1 MPQSFPEAT
10 SYMQSLDR
18 MCLLIRINYSCLSA
32 VGMASLAEAVVMS
45 LVTEESLPWKPLE
58 VREESWV
65 WIVCSI
71 LRVRFLISETCS
83 VPLCHPTNFG
93 PCKAIW
99 LVQPCVTL
107 LGLNTVHFWKK
118 RELAEWITVL
128 SIYTFCF
135 KTSKHLKKAGSS
147 RSSTWLSLTNLFST
161 WQPVPSFSQTNLIPS
176 LLYWFSILYRKNLQ
190 TFLIEPSKSEWFL
203 SRYSQYTYFYFLHH
217 IHVLLY

>member
-1 MPQSFPEAT
+1 
-10 SYMQSLDR
+10 
-18 MCLLIRINYSCLSA
+18 
-32 VGMASLAEAVVMS
+32 MASLAEAVVMS

-107 LGLNTVHFWKK
+107 LGLNTVHF
-118 RELAEWITVL
+118 
-128 SIYTFCF
+128 
-135 KTSKHLKKAGSS
+135 
-147 RSSTWLSLTNLFST
+147 
-161 WQPVPSFSQTNLIPS
+161 
-176 LLYWFSILYRKNLQ
+176 
-190 TFLIEPSKSEWFL
+190 
-203 SRYSQYTYFYFLHH
+203 
-217 IHVLLY
+217 